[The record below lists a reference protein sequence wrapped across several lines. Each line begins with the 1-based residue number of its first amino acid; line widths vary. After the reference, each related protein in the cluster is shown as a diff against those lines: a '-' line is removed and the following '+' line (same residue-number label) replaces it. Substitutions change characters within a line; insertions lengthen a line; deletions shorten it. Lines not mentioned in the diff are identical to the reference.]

1 MSIKIYQA
9 YYREDQIPNLDPEFT
24 PYDNT
29 ANPVK
34 NLYELYI
41 YHQVR
46 QLAQAGGVDLWGVFS
61 WQWKNKMPGVTA
73 PEVIRVAE
81 QGVAAGA
88 TAIIFNAFPFDE
100 VLAYNVW
107 EQGEWCHPGIC
118 HLAHQLLTAMGENP
132 DLVYEPMDNRT
143 YLTANYFI
151 GNSEFWDGLLE
162 FLDRFKAAIPLLS
175 EEDQKKLFSSAGYGP
190 NPNLDYT
197 GFICERMIST
207 YLAKELD
214 NFNGRLFN
222 VLPDWPLEQYKDDPM
237 VQLIHLKR
245 YAVQNRD
252 ADAMHDW
259 NAVRP
264 LPDHAK
270 NQRIATEWINKIF

>member
-9 YYREDQIPNLDPEFT
+9 YYHENQISHLDPEFT

-29 ANPVK
+29 ENPVK

-46 QLAQAGGVDLWGVFS
+46 QLAQSEGVDLWGVFS
-61 WQWKNKMPGVTA
+61 WQWKNKMPGVVA
-73 PEVIRVAE
+73 SEVIQVANQGE
-81 QGVAAGA
+81 QNGAG
-88 TAIIFNAFPFDE
+88 AIIFNAFPFDE
-100 VLAYNVW
+100 VMAYNVW

-118 HLAHQLLTAMGENP
+118 DLARQLLTIMGENP
-132 DLVYEPMDNRT
+132 DLVCEPMDHRT

-151 GNSEFWDGLLE
+151 GDCKFWDGLLE

-175 EEDQKKLFSSAGYGP
+175 KECQEKLFSSAGYAP
-190 NPNLDYT
+190 NPKLDYT

-207 YLAKELD
+207 YLVKELD
-214 NFNGRLFN
+214 NLDKRLFS
-222 VLPDWPLEQYKDDPM
+222 VLPDWPLEQYKDKPI
-237 VQLIHLKR
+237 VKLIDLKR
-245 YAVQNRD
+245 YAVKNRD
-252 ADAMHDW
+252 SSAMHEW
-259 NAVRP
+259 NLIRP

-270 NQRIATEWINKIF
+270 NQRIATEWINKMF